1 MKIKTI
7 QAFYTLI
14 NKEAGKVMLSGVH
27 NHCHL
32 LRYVSIE
39 DRATAVRCF
48 ARMMV

>member
-14 NKEAGKVMLSGVH
+14 NNGDGKMMLSGVN

-32 LRYVSIE
+32 QRNVSIE
-39 DRATAVRCF
+39 DRVTIVWYF